1 MLGRLTRRAVTRMT
15 AGGILIA
22 LGSACQPV
30 QRGAPGAAPAAD
42 TSPIKI
48 GTLFDYTGDLAS
60 YGGPI
65 RNGTELA
72 AKHINDAGGLL
83 GGRKIQL
90 VHKDS
95 QTSPQAAV
103 EAARALVNV
112 DKVPAIVGSL
122 ASSVTLAVAEAVAI
136 PNRVVLI
143 SPASTSPALTAL
155 NDQDFVFRTAPSDA
169 LQGVILAKVAWEQGF
184 RKAAVL
190 YVNNP
195 YGQGLNNVFKRE
207 FERLGGQ
214 VTANVP
220 HEQVQPS
227 YEAELRRAAEGKP
240 DVLVCVSY
248 PDSAS
253 IYLRQAI
260 EGKYFEKFLF
270 TDGTKAPELIQKVGA
285 QYLNGM
291 YGTAPGAVESEA
303 KKIFNEAYRSQFGE
317 LPPKPYIAE
326 AYDALVLIGLAIQ
339 KAGKAEGPAIRDNL
353 RFVANAPGE
362 KVGPGLEGIK
372 KALDLLRQGRDI
384 HYQGASGIVGFDD
397 KGDPTSGAIE
407 VWKIENGQIVT
418 VRTET
423 L

>member
-1 MLGRLTRRAVTRMT
+1 M
-15 AGGILIA
+15 
-22 LGSACQPV
+22 
-30 QRGAPGAAPAAD
+30 APGAD

-72 AKHINDAGGLL
+72 AKHLNDAGGLL

-95 QTSPQAAV
+95 QTSPQPAV

-122 ASSVTLAVAEAVAI
+122 ASSVTLAVAEAVTI
-136 PNRVVLI
+136 PNKVVLI

-155 NDQDFVFRTAPSDA
+155 NDQDYVFRTPPSDA

-195 YGQGLNNVFKRE
+195 YGQGLTNVFKRE
-207 FERLGGQ
+207 FEKRGGQ
-214 VTANVP
+214 VTAGVP

-227 YEAELRRAAEGKP
+227 YEAELRRAADGKP

-260 EGKYFEKFLF
+260 EGKYFDKFLF
-270 TDGTKAPELIQKVGA
+270 TDGTKAPEIIQKVGA

-291 YGTAPGAVESEA
+291 YGTAPGSVDTEW
-303 KKIFNEAYRSQFGE
+303 KKVFNEAYRSQFGE
-317 LPPKPYIAE
+317 LPPK

-339 KAGKAEGPAIRDNL
+339 KAGRADGTAIRDNL
-353 RFVANAPGE
+353 RFVANEPGE

-397 KGDPTSGAIE
+397 KGDPTTGAIE